1 MPPTEQPSIPD
12 AEHSV
17 GAETAAG
24 MSFNTPD
31 LCDQFDEI
39 IQVLPPMLRNF
50 GGRSRCFGPV
60 LTVRCDRDN
69 SRVAEAVQEAGAGRV
84 LIVDAGGQQQSAM
97 LGDRLASMA
106 ARNRWLG
113 VVVHGCIRDVDAIR
127 RVPMAVFALSPV
139 PRRSQRRGAGQRNV
153 ELEIAGVRVR
163 PGDWIFAD
171 ADGVV
176 IAPRNLLTEQV
187 AR

>member
-1 MPPTEQPSIPD
+1 M
-12 AEHSV
+12 
-17 GAETAAG
+17 
-24 MSFNTPD
+24 
-31 LCDQFDEI
+31 
-39 IQVLPPMLRNF
+39 
-50 GGRSRCFGPV
+50 
-60 LTVRCDRDN
+60 
-69 SRVAEAVQEAGAGRV
+69 
-84 LIVDAGGQQQSAM
+84 LIVDAGGQQQSAV

>member
-1 MPPTEQPSIPD
+1 
-12 AEHSV
+12 V

-39 IQVLPPMLRNF
+39 IQVLPPMFRNF
-50 GGRSRCFGPV
+50 GGRSSCFGPV

-106 ARNRWLG
+106 ACNRWLG

-153 ELEIAGVRVR
+153 ELEIAAVRVR

>member
-1 MPPTEQPSIPD
+1 MPPTEQPSIPGT
-12 AEHSV
+12 EHSV

-39 IQVLPPMLRNF
+39 IQVLPPMFRNF
-50 GGRSRCFGPV
+50 GGRSSCFGPV

-69 SRVAEAVQEAGAGRV
+69 SCVAEAVQEAGAGRV

-127 RVPMAVFALSPV
+127 RVPMCSGYLPF
-139 PRRSQRRGAGQRNV
+139 RGARNQRNV